1 MTEFFASLQNPLS
14 QRGRVAL
21 LLLVGLHILTC
32 CLSLIYV
39 MQYFSGYH
47 LFKFDVARVHAA
59 VLNVTPVALGA
70 VIFALSRFSF
80 GYFLGFYLYTMALGF
95 LWIAEF
101 SLYNYDHVTA
111 SISATASTAAFLIP
125 ALFVTSPIRQRLVLS
140 ARSFDR
146 LLVLILLVAAGI
158 IAIGAFFNFR
168 MAGIDDIYLL
178 RAQIDFPL
186 ALRYAIGISSSTLLP
201 FAFAC
206 FFIRRQWWQA
216 GTALFLLLLFY
227 PVTLTKISLFAPFW
241 LLFLAALA
249 AVLEA
254 RTAAVTSL
262 FLPALLGLL
271 LIPFEKY
278 GVISNIHFVD
288 YFGIINFRLFAVP
301 AVALDMYYDFFSR
314 HELTYFC
321 QIIFLKPFVS
331 CPYSEYL
338 SIVMSKNYALGNV
351 NASLFATEGIA
362 SLGPKWAPLS
372 IFVCGLVIALGN
384 RLSVGLPPKLIL
396 LSGGILTQ
404 VFLNV
409 PLTTSLLSNGAAVLF
424 LLWYVT
430 PREMLERSARPDAAP
445 KPGP

>member
-1 MTEFFASLQNPLS
+1 MTDLSATRQNPLS
-14 QRGRVAL
+14 TRDRL
-21 LLLVGLHILTC
+21 NLFLLVSLHVVTC
-32 CLSLIYV
+32 CVSLIYV
-39 MQYFSGYH
+39 TQYFSGYQ
-47 LFKFDVARVHAA
+47 LFKFDIARVYPAA
-59 VLNVTPVALGA
+59 LNVAPLALGA
-70 VIFALSRFSF
+70 VIFALSQFSF

-95 LWIAEF
+95 LWITEF
-101 SLYNYDHVTA
+101 SLYGYDHVTA
-111 SISATASTAAFLIP
+111 SISAMVSTAAFLLP
-125 ALFVTSPIRQRLVLS
+125 ALFVTSPIRQMLVLS
-140 ARSFDR
+140 AKSFDR
-146 LLVLILLVAAGI
+146 LLVLILLFAACI

-206 FFIRRQWWQA
+206 FFIRGQRWRA
-216 GTALFLLLLFY
+216 ATALFLLLLFY

-241 LLFLAALA
+241 LLFLAMLA
-249 AVLEA
+249 AFLEA
-254 RTAAVTSL
+254 RTAVVMSL
-262 FLPALLGLL
+262 LLPALLGVLL
-271 LIPFEKY
+271 VPFEKY
-278 GVISNIHFVD
+278 GVLSNIHFVD

-301 AVALDMYYDFFSR
+301 AAALDMYNDFFSR

-384 RLSVGLPPKLIL
+384 RLSAGLPPKLIL
-396 LSGGILTQ
+396 LSAGILTQ

-430 PREMLERSARPDAAP
+430 PREMFEWGALDAAR

>member
-1 MTEFFASLQNPLS
+1 MTAFSATRQNPLS
-14 QRGRVAL
+14 TRERLAL
-21 LLLVGLHILTC
+21 PLLVGLHVLTC
-32 CLSLIYV
+32 CVSLIYV
-39 MQYFSGYH
+39 TQYFSGYQ
-47 LFKFDVARVHAA
+47 LFKFDVAQVYPA
-59 VLNVTPVALGA
+59 VLNVAPLALGA
-70 VIFALSRFSF
+70 VIFALGQFSF

-101 SLYNYDHVTA
+101 SLYGYDHVTA
-111 SISATASTAAFLIP
+111 SISAMVSTAAFLIP

-140 ARSFDR
+140 AKSFDR
-146 LLVLILLVAAGI
+146 LLVLILVFAACV
-158 IAIGAFFNFR
+158 IAVGALFNFR

-186 ALRYAIGISSSTLLP
+186 ALRYAIGASSSTLLP

-206 FFIRRQWWQA
+206 FFIRGQRWRA
-216 GTALFLLLLFY
+216 ATALFLLLLFY

-241 LLFLAALA
+241 LLFLAMLA

-254 RTAAVTSL
+254 RAAVVTSL
-262 FLPALLGLL
+262 LLPALLGVLL
-271 LIPFEKY
+271 VPFEKY
-278 GVISNIHFVD
+278 GVISNLHFLD
-288 YFGIINFRLFAVP
+288 YFGLINFRLFAVP
-301 AVALDMYYDFFSR
+301 AVALDIYNDFFSR

-384 RLSVGLPPKLIL
+384 RLSAGLPPKLIL
-396 LSGGILTQ
+396 LSAGILTQ
-404 VFLNV
+404 VFMNV
-409 PLTTSLLSNGAAVLF
+409 PLTTSLLSNGAVVLF

-430 PREMLERSARPDAAP
+430 PREMFEHSPL
-445 KPGP
+445 